1 MPDTFEFHDLETAP
15 EASKELLG
23 KLYAET
29 GRNEFCDVLAGSP
42 EAQKA

>member
-29 GRNEFCDVLAGSP
+29 GRNEILCRFGRLS
-42 EAQKA
+42 